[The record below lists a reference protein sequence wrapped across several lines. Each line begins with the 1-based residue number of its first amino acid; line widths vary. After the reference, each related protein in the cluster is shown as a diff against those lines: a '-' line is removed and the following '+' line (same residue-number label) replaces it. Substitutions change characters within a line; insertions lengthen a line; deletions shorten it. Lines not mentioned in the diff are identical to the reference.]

1 MKSLHP
7 SCWSAVL
14 LVALAPEAVGDAFD
28 VRARATVPRVQR
40 VAPGGSAT
48 IVLDVTRTSGVSG
61 SGRALLQD
69 ATGDRAAGYEFIGS
83 PSANCGGAEA
93 VVDTYGRPAIALPLQ
108 APAGSD
114 TFTCTYE
121 VRRRASGRD
130 VRFGVC
136 RYEGDPLCPYFGP
149 DIFTLGDIPDG
160 SLRFELAEPV
170 ERGASSALVR
180 IIATNPSPYPVRERQ
195 FATIC
200 AEFGGGIFPR
210 APFDFENDFAGACA
224 SDPGWDESG
233 CVNVTGMNTESR
245 TFRVDSLPAGGRGS
259 CLLRLRFVQPLT
271 VPVSLEV
278 YARNRMPYADAGFA
292 YDVDR
297 ANDFLPLG
305 VAPAATPV
313 PTLGARWQVLLG
325 LALLVLAAT
334 LVRRR
339 SR

>member
-1 MKSLHP
+1 MKTLHP
-7 SCWSAVL
+7 SCWFAVL
-14 LVALAPEAVGDAFD
+14 LVALASDAVGDAFE
-28 VRARATVPRVQR
+28 VRARASVPRVQR

-48 IVLDVTRTSGVSG
+48 IVLDVTRTSGMSG

-69 ATGDRAAGYEFIGS
+69 ATGNRAAGYQFVGS

-121 VRRRASGRD
+121 VRRLATGRD

-136 RYEGDPLCPYFGP
+136 RYEGDPLCPYSGP

-180 IIATNPSPYPVRERQ
+180 MIATNPSPYPVRERQ

-200 AEFGGGIFPR
+200 AEFGAGIFPR

-224 SDPGWDESG
+224 SDPGWDEAG
-233 CVNVTGMNTESR
+233 CVNVTGTNAESR
-245 TFRVDSLPAGGRGS
+245 TFRVESLPAGGEGS

-271 VPVSLEV
+271 APVSLQV
-278 YARNRMPYADAGFA
+278 YARDRMTYADTGLA
-292 YDVDR
+292 YDVNR
-297 ANDFLPLG
+297 ANDVILLG

-313 PTLGARWQVLLG
+313 PTLDVRWQAALG
-325 LALLVLAAT
+325 LALLGLAAI
-334 LVRRR
+334 LRRR
-339 SR
+339 RLR